1 MTNYFEPDTLKG
13 EDRPRTSKEEDVFSH
28 GFGMRSMEY
37 VAEKYG
43 GLMRLETEDRLFLL
57 NLCIPVGEKDA
68 AEEKD

>member
-1 MTNYFEPDTLKG
+1 
-13 EDRPRTSKEEDVFSH
+13 
-28 GFGMRSMEY
+28 MRSMEY

-43 GLMRLETEDRLFLL
+43 GLMRFETEDRLFLL